1 MKSYNGLFA
10 DMVELEEIKSSI
22 LEAARE
28 KTGRPEVKRALAD
41 TDGKAQELQEKF
53 IKEEWYPPKHAKSR
67 LCEGSHKKTR
77 MIVKPR
83 WDDEQIVHH
92 VLMRQFRKI
101 VEPRLY
107 RYACGSLKGRGP
119 HFAKRTIKRWR
130 DGYKG
135 ARFYVAELDIKGF
148 YDNVDTEILK
158 SMIRKRVRDKRY
170 LTVLFRVIDGG
181 APGLPKG
188 FYTSPWFSHFMLTP
202 LDNYITQTLRPDH
215 YLRYADNMFLF
226 SKNKKKLHQMVRE
239 VSRYLWEKLHL
250 RLKEDWQVFRFESMN
265 RRTGKVTGRAVN
277 CLGFV
282 IHRDR
287 VTMRKSILER
297 ARAKA
302 NRIKQSGHM
311 RRIDAAA
318 IISYMGWFKHTDT
331 YGYYLRWIKP
341 KVSVRYCKRRLAAYA
356 RKKKTKGAKNN
367 DGLEKGPGQQDGGA
381 RRAGYNVERDHRL
394 RAPEYPAGNADPRDG
409 RPDGGDHGVGL

>member
-1 MKSYNGLFA
+1 MKSFNGLFS
-10 DMVELEEIKSSI
+10 DMTEQEEIKRSI
-22 LEAARE
+22 IEAARE
-28 KTGRPEVKRALAD
+28 KTGRPEVKRALANID
-41 TDGKAQELQEKF
+41 NKARGLQEQLISGK
-53 IKEEWYPPKHAKSR
+53 WYPPKHAKSR

-130 DGYKG
+130 DEYKG
-135 ARFYVAELDIKGF
+135 KRFYVAELDIKGF

-158 SMIRKRVRDKRY
+158 SMIRKRIRDKKY

-202 LDNYITQTLRPDH
+202 MDNYITKTLRPDH

-226 SKNKKKLHQMVRE
+226 SKNKKKLHQIVRE
-239 VSRYLWEKLHL
+239 VFRYLWERLHL
-250 RLKEDWQVFRFESMN
+250 QIKEDWQVFRFESMN
-265 RRTGKVTGRAVN
+265 RKTGKVTGRAVN

-302 NRIKQSGHM
+302 NRIKRNGRM

-318 IISYMGWFKHTDT
+318 IVSYMGWFKHTDT

-341 KVSVRYCKRRLAAYA
+341 KVSVRYCKRRIAAHT
-356 RKKKTKGAKNN
+356 RKKNRKGAKIN
-367 DGLEKGPGQQDGGA
+367 DRLEKSPGQ
-381 RRAGYNVERDHRL
+381 
-394 RAPEYPAGNADPRDG
+394 
-409 RPDGGDHGVGL
+409 

>member
-1 MKSYNGLFA
+1 MKSFNGFFSS
-10 DMVELEEIKSSI
+10 MTEQEEIEQSI
-22 LEAARE
+22 IEAAIE
-28 KTGRPEVKRALAD
+28 KTGRPEVKRALRHKEE
-41 TDGKAQELQEKF
+41 KARELQEKL
-53 IKEEWYPPKHAKSR
+53 IHGTWYPPRHEKSK

-77 MIVKPR
+77 IIVKPR

-130 DGYKG
+130 DEYKG
-135 ARFYVAELDIKGF
+135 KRFYVAELDIKGF

-158 SMIRKRVRDKRY
+158 AMLRKKIRDKQY
-170 LTVLFRVIDGG
+170 LTVLFHVIDGG

-188 FYTSPWFSHFMLTP
+188 FYTSPWLAHFLLTP
-202 LDNYITQTLRPDH
+202 FDNYITQTLRPDH

-226 SKNKKKLHQMVRE
+226 CRNKKKLHQMVRE
-239 VSRYLWEKLHL
+239 AARYLWENFRLQ
-250 RLKEDWQVFRFESMN
+250 LKEDWQIFRFESEN

-287 VTMRKSILER
+287 VTMRKAILER

-302 NRIKQSGHM
+302 NRIKRRGRM
-311 RRIDAAA
+311 RRIDASA

-331 YGYYLRWIKP
+331 YGYYLRWIKS
-341 KVSVRYCKRRLAAYA
+341 KVSVKYCKRRIAVCA
-356 RKKKTKGAKNN
+356 KKKNRKGDKN
-367 DGLEKGPGQQDGGA
+367 Q
-381 RRAGYNVERDHRL
+381 
-394 RAPEYPAGNADPRDG
+394 
-409 RPDGGDHGVGL
+409 

>member
-1 MKSYNGLFA
+1 MKSFNGLFS
-10 DMVELEEIKSSI
+10 DMTEQEEIKRSI
-22 LEAARE
+22 IEAARE
-28 KTGRPEVKRALAD
+28 KTGRPEVKRALANID
-41 TDGKAQELQEKF
+41 NKARGLQEQLISGK
-53 IKEEWYPPKHAKSR
+53 WYPPKHAKSR

-92 VLMRQFRKI
+92 ILMRQFRKI

-130 DGYKG
+130 DEYRGK
-135 ARFYVAELDIKGF
+135 RFYVAELDIKGF
-148 YDNVDTEILK
+148 YDNIDTEILK
-158 SMIRKRVRDKRY
+158 SMLRKKIRDGRY
-170 LTVLFRVIDGG
+170 LTVLFRVID
-181 APGLPKG
+181 AAAQGLPKG
-188 FYTSPWFSHFMLTP
+188 FYTSPWLSHFLLTP
-202 LDNYITQTLRPDH
+202 FDNYITQTLRPDH

-226 SKNKKKLHQMVRE
+226 CRNKKKLHQMVRE
-239 VSRYLWEKLHL
+239 AARYLWEKLRL
-250 RLKEDWQVFRFESMN
+250 RFKEDWQVFRFESEN

-287 VTMRKSILER
+287 VTMRKAILKR

-302 NRIKQSGHM
+302 NRIKRNGRM

-318 IISYMGWFKHTDT
+318 IVSYMGWFKHTDT
-331 YGYYLRWIKP
+331 YGYYLRWIKS
-341 KVSVRYCKRRLAAYA
+341 KVSVKYCKRRIAAHA
-356 RKKKTKGAKNN
+356 KKKNKKGVKVN
-367 DGLEKGPGQQDGGA
+367 DRLERGPGQPDGGA
-381 RRAGYNVERDHRL
+381 RRAGHDLQRDNRI
-394 RAPEYPAGNADPRDG
+394 
-409 RPDGGDHGVGL
+409 

>member
-1 MKSYNGLFA
+1 MKSYNGLF
-10 DMVELEEIKSSI
+10 DNMVEHDEIKQSI

-28 KTGRPEVKRALAD
+28 KTGRPEVKRVLANID
-41 TDGKAQELQEKF
+41 DKADGLREAF
-53 IKEEWYPPKHAKSR
+53 IKGEWYPSKHAKSR
-67 LCEGSHKKTR
+67 LCEGSHKKIR

-135 ARFYVAELDIKGF
+135 TRFYVAELDIKGF

-158 SMIRKRVRDKRY
+158 SMIPKRIQDKKY
-170 LTVLFRVIDGG
+170 LAVLFRVIDGG

-202 LDNYITQTLRPDH
+202 LDNYITQTLRPGH

-226 SKNKKKLHQMVRE
+226 SKNKKKLHQIVRE
-239 VSRYLWEKLHL
+239 VFRYLWEKLHL
-250 RLKEDWQVFRFESMN
+250 QIKEDWQVFRFESMN

-302 NRIKQSGHM
+302 NRIKRSGHM

-318 IISYMGWFKHTDT
+318 IVSYMGWFKHTDT

-341 KVSVRYCKRRLAAYA
+341 KVSVRYCKRRLAAHA
-356 RKKKTKGAKNN
+356 RKKKRK
-367 DGLEKGPGQQDGGA
+367 E
-381 RRAGYNVERDHRL
+381 
-394 RAPEYPAGNADPRDG
+394 
-409 RPDGGDHGVGL
+409 

>member
-1 MKSYNGLFA
+1 MKSFNGLFS
-10 DMVELEEIKSSI
+10 DMTEQEEIKRSI
-22 LEAARE
+22 IEAARE
-28 KTGRPEVKRALAD
+28 KTGRPEVKRALANID
-41 TDGKAQELQEKF
+41 NKARGLQEQLISGK
-53 IKEEWYPPKHAKSR
+53 WYPPKHAKSR

-92 VLMRQFRKI
+92 ILMRQFRKI

-130 DGYKG
+130 DEYRGK
-135 ARFYVAELDIKGF
+135 RFYVAELDIKGF
-148 YDNVDTEILK
+148 YDNIDTEILK
-158 SMIRKRVRDKRY
+158 SMLRKKIRDGRY
-170 LTVLFRVIDGG
+170 LTVLFRVIDAA

-188 FYTSPWFSHFMLTP
+188 FYTSPWLSHFLLTP
-202 LDNYITQTLRPDH
+202 FDNYITQTLRPDH

-226 SKNKKKLHQMVRE
+226 CRNKKKLHQMVRE
-239 VSRYLWEKLHL
+239 AARYLWEKLRL
-250 RLKEDWQVFRFESMN
+250 RFKEDWQVFRFESEN

-287 VTMRKSILER
+287 VTMRKAILER

-302 NRIKQSGHM
+302 NRIKRNGHM
-311 RRIDAAA
+311 RRIDASA

-341 KVSVRYCKRRLAAYA
+341 KVSVKYCKRRIAAHA
-356 RKKKTKGAKNN
+356 KKKNKKGVKVN
-367 DGLEKGPGQQDGGA
+367 DRLERGPGQPDRGA
-381 RRAGYNVERDHRL
+381 RRAGHDLQHDNRI
-394 RAPEYPAGNADPRDG
+394 
-409 RPDGGDHGVGL
+409 